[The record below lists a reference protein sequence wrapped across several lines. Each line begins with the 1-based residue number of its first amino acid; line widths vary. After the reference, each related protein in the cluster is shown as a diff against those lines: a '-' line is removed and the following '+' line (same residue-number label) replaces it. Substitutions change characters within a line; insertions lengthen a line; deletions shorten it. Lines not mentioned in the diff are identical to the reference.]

1 MIPTSEVGSAQRAVL
16 ERIKIHCLSRGLRIT
31 PNAMAVLQHTQGS
44 TLTLHEYPTTGG
56 LTLQLPG
63 GVLVNAPFDEPYC
76 QEAEVW
82 LEEDGAERLVLR
94 LGSDF
99 VPILR
104 VLPLPGYLQAMD
116 NEGRPV
122 RDVVM
127 SHADRVRIS
136 PITGCVYDCGFCDF
150 PQMKFE
156 LRPLERLLAALRI
169 AQSDTVLPTRH
180 MLISG
185 GSPGRKQY
193 PAFEEIIHGLI
204 AASPGPVDLMMSP
217 MVDNLDFLDRMVAS
231 GLAGLSINI
240 ELFSATAGNSIMA
253 GKYRSTR
260 SHFKN
265 VISRAVSLLGA
276 GGRVR
281 SLIIPGLEP
290 MEETLR
296 GIDELARLGCHPTLS
311 PFRPA
316 SGTRLAHLAPPSTD
330 DLIKLLAQSRSITS
344 RRGVK
349 LGPDCVPCQ
358 HNTLAFPWDL
368 E

>member
-1 MIPTSEVGSAQRAVL
+1 
-16 ERIKIHCLSRGLRIT
+16 
-31 PNAMAVLQHTQGS
+31 MAVLQHTQGS

-63 GVLVNAPFDEPYC
+63 CVLVNAPFDEPYC

-231 GLAGLSINI
+231 GLAGLSINL
-240 ELFSATAGNSIMA
+240 EVFTPKAGQAVMP

-260 SHFKN
+260 SHFAAS
-265 VISRAVSLLGA
+265 VTRAVHLLGA
-276 GGRVR
+276 SGRVR
-281 SLIIPGLEP
+281 SLIIPGLES
-290 MEETLR
+290 MENTLK
-296 GIDELARLGCHPTLS
+296 GVEDLAALGCHPTLS

-316 SGTRLAHLAPPSTD
+316 SGTSLTSLQPPSVG
-330 DLIKLLAQSRSITS
+330 DLTRLLDMSRSIVA
-344 RRGVK
+344 RNHVN
-349 LGPDCVPCQ
+349 LGPDCAPCQ